1 MLLVDDHHP
10 DLLIRAM
17 RAGVR
22 EVLRLPLQHG
32 ALREAIDRLAAASAA
47 KGEGAARGASVR
59 AFVGCKGGSGATFV
73 ATNLGYALA
82 TLAGRK
88 VLLVDLHRQ
97 FGDATLYVSDQKPAM
112 TLADVCRQIG
122 RVDAPFLES
131 CLVRVAPGFGVLSGA
146 DDDPSQAAEV
156 KPEHLDTILRVA
168 RQHYD
173 DILLDLGRQID
184 AVSLRALDVAD
195 AIHPVLQMTLPDLRD
210 ARRLLDMFGALGYD
224 AARVRLLVNR
234 YDKSGRLRL
243 ADLRDALGT
252 DAFHTIPNDY
262 AAVADS
268 VNQGV
273 PLLRLA
279 RGSAAARSLADL
291 VDLLTAR
298 RVPEPKRLFDRL
310 FGARATIDQ

>member
-1 MLLVDDHHP
+1 
-10 DLLIRAM
+10 
-17 RAGVR
+17 
-22 EVLRLPLQHG
+22 
-32 ALREAIDRLAAASAA
+32 
-47 KGEGAARGASVR
+47 
-59 AFVGCKGGSGATFV
+59 
-73 ATNLGYALA
+73 
-82 TLAGRK
+82 
-88 VLLVDLHRQ
+88 
-97 FGDATLYVSDQKPAM
+97 
-112 TLADVCRQIG
+112 
-122 RVDAPFLES
+122 
-131 CLVRVAPGFGVLSGA
+131 VRVAPGFGVLSGA

-156 KPEHLDTILRVA
+156 KPEHIDTILRVA

-291 VDLLTAR
+291 ADLLTAR
-298 RVPEPKRLFDRL
+298 RAPEPKRLFDRL